1 LGFLNY
7 VKLWDDVLDPGL
19 DEKTAPSLGEVFLGR
34 APRIYADP
42 REFFR
47 RTLLTKSMLDMLEE
61 IAGALAGV
69 RDARRSYRKVHV
81 LTSLFGGGK
90 THTLLT
96 IYHTFTNPK
105 ALLEART
112 ASREDRGKLEAIVK
126 LIEGLGGVRV
136 AVVDGFFKELSPTPL
151 DPYVVGNFKI
161 QTIWGFIAFH
171 LGSYSPVEAH
181 DKSVVVPHADTISN
195 LLGRPTLI
203 LVDEVARY
211 TVNLATSGDQRLRDY
226 ANQIIAFME
235 LLAKAVDL
243 VERSVLV
250 VSLPVDIERWEVEA
264 AYKGASHIVEGL
276 YKALTR
282 VAASTITPVTL
293 GDIARILKTRTFERV
308 DESGA
313 RITASKLAKAYQ
325 SPEYRELFGDTTR
338 VLQELHETYPFH
350 PTYIK
355 TISEI
360 VDKHDM
366 LQKTRDAV
374 KLTRKILRMLRGR
387 SDPSEL
393 MMPYHVDVEENEIQ
407 AMLLVGDYRGYTLVV
422 EEDIRGR
429 CSQYD
434 VTKQG
439 VAKAIAKAVFA
450 KTFVHQWTGGA
461 SRPTLFPDSKEVLLS
476 SYEPGLADMLQATP
490 KDYLDALTWLS
501 RNLAYML
508 EDGGRY
514 WFTYLV
520 SPVREV
526 EILAKGVEDDKAY
539 RVLEDYATRLLGGS
553 VDEALK
559 AKKPPKPTL
568 KTFSDAMIIS
578 KPEPVDVDAPA
589 YTLLISLKPLSDSD
603 AYKLVFETKKG
614 ARRYANTVYLI
625 YPGDVRGLQQT
636 LWHAKRLIACDDVRS
651 RLDQK
656 YRDKIVREVMQ
667 RKLEEYCRGS
677 DGVEGQLLYN
687 ILSSLNTVAYPS
699 FKNNRDDIEKAQTV
713 QGVNIVEST
722 LRTLKNV
729 KPQKH
734 YEELDFD
741 TLDYMLRQIGV
752 DLKEGDLERR
762 VREILEYFYTNP
774 RLPMVLEDRVKIAL
788 LEGVR
793 GLLVGVRRG
802 DEIYYKKVVECKQE
816 EACKPPTVVEGNPP
830 PRLLDDDVILPWPK
844 ALEEQIKILR
854 DSDER
859 IEGGIRR
866 VRYYFYIYIEDKL
879 YSLAEAYR
887 SFDLDLLQHAP
898 IVRVVQILREGVDLR
913 LRPQEVKAKPR
924 EELEVEVIVER
935 IGEFTGE
942 VTLEV
947 SHGVIGR
954 GRLTVDER
962 NSVVMVPW
970 RVRAPETAGEHKF
983 TVRALGPGGRPFK
996 EALLKVIVEREEICL
1011 TGAPPAGTRI
1021 SNMFLRVEEKN
1032 LRPLEILINRFGDN
1046 VIAESASI
1054 EIESEAQGIKST
1066 ARVELE
1072 RHTLADVKKI
1082 LVFHVNHAGVF
1093 LRRLSYELRI
1103 TPRVGNYVVA
1113 PQFDENE
1120 KGYLRE
1126 LKYCKAGG

>member
-1 LGFLNY
+1 MGFLNY

-42 REFFR
+42 REFFK

-69 RDARRSYRKVHV
+69 RDARRGYRKVHV

-96 IYHTFTNPK
+96 IYHAFTNPR

-112 ASREDRGKLEAIVK
+112 AGREDRGKLEAIVK

-136 AVVDGFFKELSPTPL
+136 VVVDGFFKELSPTPL

-161 QTIWGFIAFH
+161 QTIWGFIAFQ
-171 LGSYSPVEAH
+171 LGSYSLVEPH
-181 DKSVVVPHADTISN
+181 DRSIVAPHADTITN

-226 ANQIIAFME
+226 ASQVIAFME

-243 VERSVLV
+243 VERGVLV
-250 VSLPVDIERWEVEA
+250 VSLPVDVERWEVEA
-264 AYKGASHIVEGL
+264 AYRDASRIVEGL
-276 YKALTR
+276 YRALTR
-282 VAASTITPVTL
+282 VAASTITPVTP
-293 GDIARILKTRTFERV
+293 GDIAGILKTRMFERV

-313 RITASKLAKAYQ
+313 RITASRLAKAYQ

-393 MMPYHVDVEENEIQ
+393 IMPYHVDVEESEIQ

-450 KTFVHQWTGGA
+450 KTFVYQWAGGA

-490 KDYLDALTWLS
+490 KDYHDALTWLS

-526 EILAKGVEDDKAY
+526 EILAKSVEDAKAY
-539 RVLEDYATRLLGGS
+539 QVLRDYATRLLES
-553 VDEALK
+553 TVSEALK
-559 AKKPPKPTL
+559 ARRPPRHTFKV
-568 KTFSDAMIIS
+568 FSDAVIL
-578 KPEPVDVDAPA
+578 PEPEPLDVDAPA
-589 YTLLISLKPLSDSD
+589 YRLLVSLKPLSDSD
-603 AYKLVFETKKG
+603 AYRLVFETKRG
-614 ARRYANTVYLI
+614 ARRHANTVYLI

-656 YRDKIVREVMQ
+656 YGDKIVREVMQ

-677 DGVEGQLLYN
+677 EGVEGQLLYN
-687 ILSSLNTVAYPS
+687 ILSSLNTVAYPT
-699 FKNNRDDIEKAQTV
+699 FKNNRDDIEKAQAIT
-713 QGVNIVEST
+713 GTNIVDSA
-722 LRTLKNV
+722 LKTLKGV
-729 KPQKH
+729 RPQKY

-762 VREILEYFYTNP
+762 VREVLDYFYTNP
-774 RLPMVLEDRVKIAL
+774 RLPMVSEDQVRTAL

-793 GLLVGVRRG
+793 RLLIGVRRG
-802 DEIYYKKVVECKQE
+802 DEIYYKKVVDCKPGECR
-816 EACKPPTVVEGNPP
+816 PPTVVEGNPP
-830 PRLLDDDVILPWPK
+830 QRLQDDDVILPWPK
-844 ALEEQIKILR
+844 ALEEQVKTLR

-859 IEGGIRR
+859 VEGGIRR
-866 VRYYFYIYIEDKL
+866 IRYYFYVEGKL
-879 YSLAEAYR
+879 YSLREAVK
-887 SFDLDLLQHAP
+887 SFDLDLLRYAP
-898 IVRVVQILREGVDLR
+898 IVRVKEFIEEGVDLR
-913 LRPQEVKAKPR
+913 LRPQEVKARPG

-954 GRLTVDER
+954 GKLAVDER
-962 NSVVMVPW
+962 SSVVMIPW
-970 RVRAPETAGEHKF
+970 RVRAPETAGEHMF
-983 TVRALGPGGRPFK
+983 TVRALGPGGRLFK
-996 EALLKVIVEREEICL
+996 EALLKVVVEREEVCL

-1082 LVFHVNHAGVF
+1082 LVFHVNLAGVF
-1093 LRRLSYELRI
+1093 LKRLSYELRI
-1103 TPRVGNYVVA
+1103 TPRVGNHVVA

>member
-96 IYHTFTNPK
+96 IYHAFTNPK
-105 ALLEART
+105 ALIEART

-136 AVVDGFFKELSPTPL
+136 VVVDGFFKELSPTPL

-282 VAASTITPVTL
+282 VAASTITPVTP

-350 PTYIK
+350 PTYVK

-393 MMPYHVDVEENEIQ
+393 IMPYHVDVEESEIQ

-450 KTFVHQWTGGA
+450 KTFVYQWAGGA

-490 KDYLDALTWLS
+490 KDYFDALTWLS

-526 EILAKGVEDDKAY
+526 EILAKSVEDAKAY
-539 RVLEDYATRLLGGS
+539 RVLEDYATRLLGS
-553 VDEALK
+553 TVSEALK
-559 AKKPPKPTL
+559 ARRPPRHTFKV
-568 KTFSDAMIIS
+568 FSDAIILS
-578 KPEPVDVDAPA
+578 EPEPLDVDAPA
-589 YTLLISLKPLSDSD
+589 YRLLVSLKPLSDSD
-603 AYKLVFETKKG
+603 VYRLVFETRKG
-614 ARRYANTVYLI
+614 ARRHANTVYLI

-656 YRDKIVREVMQ
+656 YGDKIVREVMQ

-677 DGVEGQLLYN
+677 EGVEGQLLYN
-687 ILSSLNTVAYPS
+687 ILSSLNTVAYPT
-699 FKNNRDDIEKAQTV
+699 FKNNRDDIEKAQAIPGT
-713 QGVNIVEST
+713 NIVESA
-722 LRTLKNV
+722 LKTLKGV
-729 KPQKH
+729 RPQKH

-762 VREILEYFYTNP
+762 VREVLDYFYTNP
-774 RLPMVLEDRVKIAL
+774 RLPMVSEDQVRTAL

-793 GLLVGVRRG
+793 RLSIGVRRG
-802 DEIYYKKVVECKQE
+802 DEIYYKKVVDCRPGECR
-816 EACKPPTVVEGNPP
+816 PPTVVEGNPP
-830 PRLLDDDVILPWPK
+830 PRLQDDDVILPWPK
-844 ALEEQIKILR
+844 ALEEQVKTLR

-859 IEGGIRR
+859 VEGGIRR
-866 VRYYFYIYIEDKL
+866 IRYYFYIEGKL
-879 YSLAEAYR
+879 YSLREAAK
-887 SFDLDLLQHAP
+887 SFDLDLLRYAP
-898 IVRVVQILREGVDLR
+898 IVKVIEILEEGVDLR
-913 LRPQEVKAKPR
+913 LRPQEVKARPG

-954 GRLTVDER
+954 RKLTVDER
-962 NSVVMVPW
+962 SSVVMVPW

-983 TVRALGPGGRPFK
+983 TVRALGPGGRLFK

-1103 TPRVGNYVVA
+1103 TPRVGNYVIA

-1126 LKYCKAGG
+1126 LKYCKARG